1 MNNAFMKINHF
12 ISSRRAL
19 KIKRFL
25 CLMKVQNSTHSPYK
39 FCGGCFLKERQ
50 TCFYNQV
57 FFLKNI
63 YIFYFFANL
72 PGPYDT
78 SFMINWNSKHPII
91 ESVATALYY
100 PYNQAIS
107 WLKMVI
113 CGICKEDYNETH
125 IEFHLLGVHGVANA
139 YEVRKNIVFFFC
151 RILAHCS

>member
-1 MNNAFMKINHF
+1 MFDESTEF
-12 ISSRRAL
+12 YS
-19 KIKRFL
+19 
-25 CLMKVQNSTHSPYK
+25 NSTHFTNFAEAVFWRSAKPV
-39 FCGGCFLKERQ
+39 FTTRS
-50 TCFYNQV
+50 

-78 SFMINWNSKHPII
+78 SFMINWKSKHPII

-139 YEVRKNIVFFFC
+139 YEVRK
-151 RILAHCS
+151 ILYFSFAEF